1 MACDREEGAV
11 AADGDDEGGP
21 REGIGA
27 RCRDPRHAW
36 HRAREVT
43 KQRQRRDVLAAREV
57 EAKPNGPR
65 LGVVGRG
72 IELRWE
78 LLERL

>member
-1 MACDREEGAV
+1 MASR
-11 AADGDDEGGP
+11 
-21 REGIGA
+21 
-27 RCRDPRHAW
+27 
-36 HRAREVT
+36 REVT